1 LLSIHPPS
9 RIESYN
15 SSASRPRIAIASR
28 GVICPR
34 PCRWDAGTLDERAG
48 DWAHHLQRDGGR
60 NRRRRCVHE
69 RPRLRRLAGARPQ
82 ADLDRRPHHTWQ
94 DIETRNRYLR
104 VLFVQAAWVVLI
116 TPKSWQPPRPQ
127 AVARSGQEAAASQ
140 RPRHRARQQ
149 ARSLPPRHYARKM
162 RSGASTSLAPGGL
175 SPEYSMDWPKL
186 RSSTAHC
193 RNCIATSRAEALR
206 ARRRQPQTKGQKSVA
221 SCKGSHCTQQCC
233 NLPTALHSLRRVA
246 AVL

>member
-69 RPRLRRLAGARPQ
+69 RPLPRRLAEARPQ
-82 ADLDRRPHHTWQ
+82 ADLDRRPHHTRQ

-116 TPKSWQPPRPQ
+116 TPKSWQPPRLQ

-149 ARSLPPRHYARKM
+149 ARSLPLAITRAKCVQGLVHPWRREAFRRSIQWIGRNCARLQPIVATVSQHPGRKRCELAGGNLKQKA
-162 RSGASTSLAPGGL
+162 RSQWLPARALIA
-175 SPEYSMDWPKL
+175 
-186 RSSTAHC
+186 RSSAA
-193 RNCIATSRAEALR
+193 IS
-206 ARRRQPQTKGQKSVA
+206 RRRSIA
-221 SCKGSHCTQQCC
+221 C
-233 NLPTALHSLRRVA
+233 
-246 AVL
+246 AV